1 MLDSVF
7 PKFANCFSS
16 SFFFFFF
23 LNSTRSYVIILCNL
37 QGSAL
42 AVDLVLG
49 GVLEVRFT
57 TFH

>member
-7 PKFANCFSS
+7 PKLFLL
-16 SFFFFFF
+16 FFFFF

-37 QGSAL
+37 QGSAS
-42 AVDLVLG
+42 AVDLALG